1 MRLIFPLALN
11 LLVGAGVSLI
21 GVALALATHRKTSD
35 WIWGAIFGAATV
47 LTMATAVEG
56 AAGWILDYRNVVLAL
71 AGYAGGVVTA
81 FLAAAISITYRLLR
95 GGEAEWVGVAS
106 ILVYAVSGLA
116 LRRRIGLGQAPGSR
130 ALLAFGLYLGLAK
143 VALIFIS
150 AALLPMG
157 IPILRATMIPSLL
170 LTPLG
175 VLVVFKA
182 FFALR
187 QRIMAVAM
195 LETAL
200 ASLPVRLV
208 HRESP
213 GEWWSLNPSLQIDKR
228 DTKAVLELE
237 SHPWGLMGER
247 EGCIATPQGEYYY
260 HWRVLD
266 SLSPQGRRGKLAVM
280 DDITTVKQA
289 SRQLELFFSLSPDA
303 MLVISPSGAILQCN
317 VAWERLCGE
326 KKDGR
331 KGASL
336 WDLLDQLDHSLGQ
349 EALLELGRSG
359 GRKAGVVS
367 VGRSGGAVR
376 WVAATFVAMAKE
388 QRIYATLRDIT
399 LDKSEE
405 LQLLAQEEL
414 LREQAELLDA
424 VYDAIIVY
432 NSQGEVE
439 YWNMAAE
446 STYGWCKREAIG
458 QRHCVVFPQSE
469 KVREE
474 VHAAL
479 RGEGNWRGEQTR
491 RRRDGTNIIVECDTS
506 VHRHESGPIN
516 LYLEVSRDIS
526 QRAESRAA
534 EERLALLVLQS
545 SNAIVSTK
553 LEGSILTWN
562 SAATAMLGYTQD
574 EVLGENFARVLG
586 GGCKQWDDIFAPV
599 RHGQSPSVMTTE
611 LRHQDGSVVKT
622 MLTLS
627 PLQHYANVL
636 YGVVLVIRDLNKEA
650 RQAKELFRLDRL
662 NYVGQLARGIGHELR
677 NPLTTVRGFLQLFAK
692 RSELLP
698 YNSHFKLLISEMDR
712 VNALLTEFMTL
723 SGGRHIELVSQQLN
737 DILQAL
743 WPGMQADAKLEDK
756 YVTLELGELPELAL
770 NEVEIRALVV
780 NLVRNALEAS
790 MQGGTVTI
798 STSRMGDA
806 VTLAVTDHGAG
817 ISAEQVEHI
826 GTPFFTTKKYG
837 TGMGLAVCYAIA
849 KTHHATIDFVSNAG
863 TTRFSVCF
871 PVTPT
876 IV

>member
-1 MRLIFPLALN
+1 MQLILPLALN

-21 GVALALATHRKTSD
+21 GVSLALSTHRKTSD

-56 AAGWILDYRNVVLAL
+56 AAGWMLDYRNVVLAL
-71 AGYAGGVVTA
+71 AGYAGGAVTA
-81 FLAAAISITYRLLR
+81 FLAAAISIAYRLLR

-106 ILVYAVSGLA
+106 ILVFALSGLA
-116 LRRRIGLGQAPGSR
+116 LRRHSGLGQAPGSR

-150 AALLPMG
+150 AALLPMSMFV
-157 IPILRATMIPSLL
+157 LRATMIPSLL

-182 FFALR
+182 FFILR

-195 LETAL
+195 METAL

-213 GEWWSLNPSLQIDKR
+213 GEWWSLNPSRQSEQR
-228 DTKAVLELE
+228 DSKAVLELE
-237 SHPWGLMGER
+237 SHPWGLMGDR
-247 EGCIATPQGEYYY
+247 EGRIATPQGDHYY

-266 SLSPQGRRGKLAVM
+266 SLSPQGRRGKLAVL
-280 DDITTVKQA
+280 DDITSVKQA
-289 SRQLELFFSLSPDA
+289 SRQLELFFALSPDA
-303 MLVISPSGAILQCN
+303 MLVMSPSGEILQCN
-317 VAWERLCGE
+317 VAWEGLRGE
-326 KKDGR
+326 KNDRRYGT
-331 KGASL
+331 SL
-336 WDLLDQLDHSLGQ
+336 WDLLDPLDHTLGQ

-367 VGRSGGAVR
+367 VGRSGSAVR
-376 WVAATFVAMAKE
+376 YVAATFVAMAKE

-399 LDKSEE
+399 LDRSEE

-414 LREQAELLDA
+414 LREQAELIDA
-424 VYDAIIVY
+424 VFDAVIVC
-432 NSQGEVE
+432 NAQGLVE
-439 YWNMAAE
+439 YWNVAAE
-446 STYGWCKREAIG
+446 RTYGWSNREAIG
-458 QRHCVVFPQSE
+458 QKHCVMFPHDE
-469 KVREE
+469 KMREE

-479 RGEGNWRGEQTR
+479 RDSGNWRGEQTR
-491 RRRDGTNIIVECDTS
+491 RQRDGTNIVVECDIS
-506 VHRHESGPIN
+506 VHRHESGPID
-516 LYLEVSRDIS
+516 LYVEVSRENTE
-526 QRAESRAA
+526 RAASRAA

-553 LEGSILTWN
+553 IDGSILTWN
-562 SAATAMLGYTQD
+562 SAATAMLGYAQ
-574 EVLGENFARVLG
+574 EELLGENFARVLRG
-586 GGCKQWDDIFAPV
+586 GHQQWDDIFAPA
-599 RHGQSPSVMTTE
+599 RRGQAPSVMTTE
-611 LRHQDGSVVKT
+611 LRHQDGSLVKA

-627 PLQHYANVL
+627 PLQHYENVL
-636 YGVVLVIRDLNKEA
+636 YGVVLVIRDLNKES
-650 RQAKELFRLDRL
+650 RQAQELFRVDRL

-692 RSELLP
+692 RHELFP
-698 YNSHFKLLISEMDR
+698 YASHFKLLISEMDR

-723 SGGRHIELVSQQLN
+723 SGGRHIALVSHQLN
-737 DILQAL
+737 DILLAL
-743 WPGMQADAKLEDK
+743 WPGMQADAELENK
-756 YVTLELGELPELAL
+756 CVQLVLGEIPELTL

-780 NLVRNALEAS
+780 NLVRNGLEAS
-790 MQGGTVTI
+790 LQGGTVVI
-798 STSRMGDA
+798 STSCQGDT
-806 VTLAVTDHGAG
+806 VTLTVTNNGAG
-817 ISAEQVEHI
+817 ISDEQVEQI

-849 KTHHATIDFVSNAG
+849 KMHHATISFASSAG